1 MFGQPNN
8 YQQPYNAYNNQ
19 YNNQYG
25 NDPYQQPTQVDLGSV
40 ADFAAGGG
48 KSFFNADSQPG
59 ASVSGV
65 VTAIEVTQY
74 HDFQTKAPGFWKDGR
89 PQKQL
94 HITIQTDLQADPDD
108 DGLRSIWIKGWGKQM
123 QAYRD
128 ARRRNGGKD
137 PRPGDTFTA
146 TYIGLGERGNA
157 PQAPKLYQYEIRP
170 GNSPEVA
177 AFGAEP
183 QQQPQQHP
191 QQQTAPQVNLT
202 QQPTVTD
209 EQRAQIIALRD
220 QGMAPAQVAAQL
232 GLTEQQVYD
241 AGHR

>member
-19 YNNQYG
+19 YGAQYG
-25 NDPYQQPTQVDLGSV
+25 NDPYQQQQPQVDLGSV

-59 ASVSGV
+59 ASVTGI

-94 HITIQTDLQADPDD
+94 HITIQTDLQTDPDD

-128 ARRRNGGKD
+128 ARRLNGGKD
-137 PRPGDTFTA
+137 PRLGDMFTA
-146 TYIGLGERGNA
+146 TYVGLGERGNA
-157 PQAPKLYQYEIRP
+157 PQPPKIYRYEIKP

-183 QQQPQQHP
+183 QQQPQQ
-191 QQQTAPQVNLT
+191 QAAPQVNLT
-202 QQPTVTD
+202 PQLAAVSD
-209 EQRAQIIALRD
+209 EQRAQIIALRN

>member
-8 YQQPYNAYNNQ
+8 YQQPYNNAYNNQ
-19 YNNQYG
+19 YGGQYG
-25 NDPYQQPTQVDLGSV
+25 NDPYQQQPQVDLGSV

-59 ASVSGV
+59 ASVTGV

-94 HITIQTDLQADPDD
+94 HITIQTDLQTDPDD

-123 QAYRD
+123 AAYRD

-146 TYIGLGERGNA
+146 TYIGLGERGDA
-157 PQAPKLYQYEIRP
+157 PQPPKIYRYEIQR

-183 QQQPQQHP
+183 QQPPMQQAAPQ
-191 QQQTAPQVNLT
+191 QVNLT
-202 QQPTVTD
+202 PQQPAAVSD

-220 QGMAPAQVAAQL
+220 QGMAPAHVAAQL